1 MMEFGGASLLS
12 PSQRP
17 LCQGVVSGSST
28 LYDTTASGAAACLGM
43 AAGTYIDTASV
54 MWMLERSS
62 GARPNLG
69 GVDTR
74 PPGNPSFPT
83 GGTGRVRGT
92 PRYTLSGSTFS
103 CRALSGPNGRQVMV
117 PVHAEGSHVGG
128 SPPYISPG

>member
-12 PSQRP
+12 PIQRP

-43 AAGTYIDTASV
+43 ATGTYIDTASV

-69 GVDTR
+69 GWIPDLLVIH
-74 PPGNPSFPT
+74 PFPQE
-83 GGTGRVRGT
+83 V
-92 PRYTLSGSTFS
+92 
-103 CRALSGPNGRQVMV
+103 QV
-117 PVHAEGSHVGG
+117 E
-128 SPPYISPG
+128 